1 MRKINYLLLYLN
13 SLFNFLPER
22 DIRCGEVGLLL
33 AVGLYLAAARTLVL
47 HAEQR
52 SFYVSLYALS
62 AVRVP
67 ASVHHV
73 RALIFEIVLLLAYQT
88 LKVVVQVLYLE
99 SLGTLLLI
107 GKIIMV

>member
-47 HAEQR
+47 HAE
-52 SFYVSLYALS
+52 
-62 AVRVP
+62 
-67 ASVHHV
+67 
-73 RALIFEIVLLLAYQT
+73 
-88 LKVVVQVLYLE
+88 
-99 SLGTLLLI
+99 
-107 GKIIMV
+107 